1 MKSAVALAGLLV
13 VAVLAAGCGESL
25 SCCPAGASIV
35 NDGPRLKLDWPTPPT
50 ARVASA
56 APHHLTPGDSPG
68 ANYIKEGPMIQVE
81 ARFIS
86 AEPAALKDAGL
97 TTDSPVETLTRA
109 DLDAR
114 LARIQSAP
122 SMAVLQ
128 APRLLVLS
136 GQPACVLVSSER
148 PLVVDYDHK
157 PAQKKEPAEQAAPA
171 EKGGKG
177 KKGAKREKEEKGTFV
192 PVKMVLPE
200 GTALELT
207 VRAEGDEVVFTELKP
222 RLVGLIASRQCSATA
237 AVGKDEAKVKWQ
249 EPLALV
255 GAGRLASPC
264 SVRLKAGE
272 CLLVPLAYTIHET
285 TADVRRMAKD
295 KVQEEFTGG
304 EGKRGAATPGKR
316 PCVVVLSAQ
325 VLKAKAGT
333 GNREPAWNKD
343 YGHNGITAGTGTGD
357 LGPGVE

>member
-1 MKSAVALAGLLV
+1 LSGEFGVNGAAPPRVEAGGIRRNNKEARVMKSAVALAGLLV
-13 VAVLAAGCGESL
+13 VAVLAKGCGESL
-25 SCCPAGASIV
+25 SYCPAGASIV

-50 ARVASA
+50 ARAASTSP
-56 APHHLTPGDSPG
+56 AP
-68 ANYIKEGPMIQVE
+68 KEGPMIRVE

-114 LARIQSAP
+114 LARVQPAP

-136 GQPACVLVSSER
+136 GQPACVLVGSER

-177 KKGAKREKEEKGTFV
+177 KKAPKREKEEKGTFV
-192 PVKMVLPE
+192 PVKMMLPE

-207 VRAEGDEVVFTELKP
+207 VRAEGDEVVFTDLKP
-222 RLVGLIASRQCSATA
+222 RLVQLIASRQCSATA
-237 AVGKDEAKVKWQ
+237 AVGKDEARVKWQ

-264 SVRLKAGE
+264 SVRLRAAE

-304 EGKRGAATPGKR
+304 EGRRDASTPGKR

-325 VLKAKAGT
+325 VVQGKAGT
-333 GNREPAWNKD
+333 G
-343 YGHNGITAGTGTGD
+343 
-357 LGPGVE
+357 VE

>member
-1 MKSAVALAGLLV
+1 MAVDSGGAAGRHAARKGARMMKSAVGLAGLLL
-13 VAVLAAGCGESL
+13 VAVLAKGCGESL
-25 SCCPAGASIV
+25 SYCPAGASLV
-35 NDGPRLKLDWPTPPT
+35 NDGPRLKLDWPAPPA
-50 ARVASA
+50 ARAASA
-56 APHHLTPGDSPG
+56 APAS
-68 ANYIKEGPMIQVE
+68 KQGPMVQVE

-97 TTDSPVETLTRA
+97 APDSPVETLTRA

-114 LARIQSAP
+114 LARVQSAP

-136 GQPACVLVSSER
+136 GQPAYVVVCSER
-148 PLVVDYDHK
+148 PLVIDYDHK
-157 PAQKKEPAEQAAPA
+157 PAQKKEPAEQAEPE

-192 PVKMVLPE
+192 PVKMMLPE

-295 KVQEEFTGG
+295 KVQEEFAGG
-304 EGKRGAATPGKR
+304 EGKRDASTPGKR

-325 VLKAKAGT
+325 VVKAKAGT
-333 GNREPAWNKD
+333 GNREL
-343 YGHNGITAGTGTGD
+343 GTG
-357 LGPGVE
+357 VE

>member
-1 MKSAVALAGLLV
+1 
-13 VAVLAAGCGESL
+13 
-25 SCCPAGASIV
+25 
-35 NDGPRLKLDWPTPPT
+35 
-50 ARVASA
+50 
-56 APHHLTPGDSPG
+56 
-68 ANYIKEGPMIQVE
+68 MIQVE

-157 PAQKKEPAEQAAPA
+157 PAQKKEPAEQAAPE

-177 KKGAKREKEEKGTFV
+177 GKGRKGAKREKEEKGTFV
-192 PVKMVLPE
+192 PVKMMLPE

-237 AVGKDEAKVKWQ
+237 AVGKDEARVKWQ

-264 SVRLKAGE
+264 SVRLRAGE

-285 TADVRRMAKD
+285 TADVRRIAKD

-304 EGKRGAATPGKR
+304 EGKRDAATPGKR

-333 GNREPAWNKD
+333 GNWEP
-343 YGHNGITAGTGTGD
+343 GTG
-357 LGPGVE
+357 VE